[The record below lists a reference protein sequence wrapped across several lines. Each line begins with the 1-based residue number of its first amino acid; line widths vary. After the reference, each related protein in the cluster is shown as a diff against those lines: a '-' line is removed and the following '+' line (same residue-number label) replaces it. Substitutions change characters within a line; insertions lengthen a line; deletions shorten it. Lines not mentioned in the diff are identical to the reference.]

1 MLLSKV
7 VGEVVATQNHAT
19 HDALKLLLV
28 RQTNRAGAEH
38 GAPLVAVDTLDAGV
52 GDTVL
57 LTLDGW
63 AAMTAVKRARAPI
76 DAAVIAIVDSVDWLD
91 AEPARGAEKRRLD

>member
-7 VGEVVATQNHAT
+7 VGEVVATHKHAT
-19 HDALKLLLV
+19 HDAIKLLLV
-28 RQTNRAGAEH
+28 RQLDRRGAEH
-38 GAPLVAVDTLDAGV
+38 GAPFVAVDTLDAGV

-63 AAMTAVKRARAPI
+63 AAMTAVKRAKAPI
-76 DAAVIAIVDSVDWLD
+76 DAAVIAVVDAVEWQ
-91 AEPARGAEKRRLD
+91 EPESAQVGES

>member
-7 VGEVVATQNHAT
+7 VGEVVATHKHAT
-19 HDALKLLLV
+19 HDAIKLLLV
-28 RQTNRAGAEH
+28 RQLDRRGTEH
-38 GAPLVAVDTLDAGV
+38 GAPFVAVDTLDAGV

-63 AAMTAVKRARAPI
+63 AAMTAVKRAKAPI
-76 DAAVIAIVDSVDWLD
+76 DAAVIAVVDSVDWH
-91 AEPARGAEKRRLD
+91 EPESARGDEN

>member
-7 VGEVVATQNHAT
+7 VGEVVATHKHAT
-19 HDALKLLLV
+19 HDAIKLLLV
-28 RQTNRAGAEH
+28 RQVDRSGAEH
-38 GAPLVAVDTLDAGV
+38 GAPFVAVDTLDAGV

-63 AAMTAVKRARAPI
+63 AAMTAVKRAKAPI
-76 DAAVIAIVDSVDWLD
+76 DAAVIAVVDSVHWH
-91 AEPARGAEKRRLD
+91 EPESARADEN

>member
-7 VGEVVATQNHAT
+7 VGEVVATQKHAT
-19 HDALKLLLV
+19 HDAVKLLLV
-28 RQTNRAGAEH
+28 RQVDRAGAEI
-38 GAPLVAVDTLDAGV
+38 GAPFVAVDTLDAGA

-63 AAMTAVKRARAPI
+63 AAMTAVKRPKAPI
-76 DAAVIAIVDSVDWLD
+76 DAAVIAVVDSVDWYPE
-91 AEPARGAEKRRLD
+91 EPAPAGGS

>member
-7 VGEVVATQNHAT
+7 VGEIVATHKHPSHEAI
-19 HDALKLLLV
+19 KLLLV
-28 RQTNRAGAEH
+28 RQLDRGGAEH
-38 GAPLVAVDTLDAGV
+38 GPPIVAVDTLDAGV

-63 AAMTAVKRARAPI
+63 AAMTAVKRAKAPI
-76 DAAVIAIVDSVDWLD
+76 DAAVIAVVDSIDWH
-91 AEPARGAEKRRLD
+91 EPPAAQPEPEPGPG

>member
-1 MLLSKV
+1 MILSKV
-7 VGEVVATQNHAT
+7 VGDVVATQKHAT
-19 HDALKLLLV
+19 HEDIKLLLV
-28 RQTNRAGAEH
+28 RQIDPRGQER
-38 GAPLVAVDTLDAGV
+38 GAPFVAVDVLDAGV

-76 DAAVIAIVDSVDWLD
+76 DAAVIAVVDAVAWDE
-91 AEPARGAEKRRLD
+91 AEQ

>member
-7 VGEVVATQNHAT
+7 VGEVVATHKHAT
-19 HDALKLLLV
+19 HDAIKLLLV
-28 RQTNRAGAEH
+28 RQLDRRGAEH
-38 GAPLVAVDTLDAGV
+38 GAPFVAVDTLDAGV

-63 AAMTAVKRARAPI
+63 AAMTAVKRAKAPI
-76 DAAVIAIVDSVDWLD
+76 DAAVIAVVDSVDWH
-91 AEPARGAEKRRLD
+91 EPESARGDEN

>member
-1 MLLSKV
+1 MILSKV
-7 VGEVVATQNHAT
+7 LGEVVATRKHAT
-19 HDALKLLLV
+19 HEAVKLLLV
-28 RQTNRAGAEH
+28 QQVGPDGEERGV
-38 GAPLVAVDTLDAGV
+38 PFVAVDVLDAGA

-76 DAAVIAIVDSVDWLD
+76 DAAVIAVVDEVEWDRPES
-91 AEPARGAEKRRLD
+91 

>member
-7 VGEVVATQNHAT
+7 VGEVVATQNHVT

-28 RQTNRAGAEH
+28 RQIDRAGAEH

-63 AAMTAVKRARAPI
+63 AAMTAVKRVYCHERC
-76 DAAVIAIVDSVDWLD
+76 AVLGAGPVDLPD
-91 AEPARGAEKRRLD
+91 